1 MKKILSLVLIGAM
14 LLTALLSFTGCGSDA
29 DKILGTWET
38 TWDMSDMLAKEV
50 AGEEI
55 AQYMQI
61 KDFAVV
67 MRFTFNEDGT
77 YKMEV
82 SEESLKAAFEALKGQ
97 FVEGMTAYMEDMLA
111 DSGLNMSVEE
121 ALALSGIDMDAIIE
135 ESFTEDMLD
144 DVVDEFVSDGEYE
157 VKDGKLYTFDKGE
170 SLDENEYIRY
180 EFSGKELVFSELV
193 SDEDHSAEA
202 AEYLLPLTLKKV
214 G

>member
-50 AGEEI
+50 AGEDI

-67 MRFTFNEDGT
+67 MRFTFNKDGT

-82 SEESLKAAFEALKGQ
+82 SEESLKAAFETLKGQ
-97 FVEGMTAYMEDMLA
+97 LAEGMTAYMEDMLA
-111 DSGLNMSVEE
+111 DSGLDMSVEE
-121 ALALSGIDMDAIIE
+121 AFGLSGIDMDAVIE
-135 ESFTEDMLD
+135 EAFTEDMLD
-144 DVVDEFVSDGEYE
+144 DVVDEFISDGEYE
-157 VKDGKLYTFDKGE
+157 VKDGKLYTFDKGDD
-170 SLDENEYIRY
+170 LDEDEYIRY
-180 EFSGKELVFSELV
+180 ELSGKTLVFSELV
-193 SDEDHSAEA
+193 SDDDDSAA
-202 AEYLLPLTLKKV
+202 ASEYLFPLTLNKV

>member
-82 SEESLKAAFEALKGQ
+82 SEESIKAAFETLKGQ

-180 EFSGKELVFSELV
+180 ELSGKELIFSELV
-193 SDEDHSAEA
+193 SDEDDSAEA

>member
-82 SEESLKAAFEALKGQ
+82 SEESLKAAFETLKGQ

-180 EFSGKELVFSELV
+180 ELSGKELVFSELV
-193 SDEDHSAEA
+193 SDEDDSAEA

>member
-82 SEESLKAAFEALKGQ
+82 SEESLKAAFETLKGQ

-180 EFSGKELVFSELV
+180 ELSGKELVFSELV
-193 SDEDHSAEA
+193 SDVDDSAEA

>member
-82 SEESLKAAFEALKGQ
+82 SEESIKAAFETLKGQ

-121 ALALSGIDMDAIIE
+121 ALALSGIE
-135 ESFTEDMLD
+135 E
-144 DVVDEFVSDGEYE
+144 VVARQ
-157 VKDGKLYTFDKGE
+157 T
-170 SLDENEYIRY
+170 
-180 EFSGKELVFSELV
+180 LVRLRRNGTADS
-193 SDEDHSAEA
+193 HQQHC
-202 AEYLLPLTLKKV
+202 
-214 G
+214 